1 MQDFG
6 KVLYGG
12 FVTRNKVAHNLS
24 VETNYLESK
33 RKTKSESR
41 ASIFK
46 RKPSAQ
52 IAFTKVSLKSSD
64 AVMFLHMRWIELDK
78 N

>member
-1 MQDFG
+1 MPDFG

-33 RKTKSESR
+33 RKKKSESR

-52 IAFTKVSLKSSD
+52 TAFTKVSLKSSD
-64 AVMFLHMRWIELDK
+64 VPLYEID
-78 N
+78 

>member
-33 RKTKSESR
+33 RKAKSESR

-52 IAFTKVSLKSSD
+52 TAFTKVSLKSGD
-64 AVMFLHMRWIELDK
+64 AVMFLHMRWTELDK
-78 N
+78 K